1 MNTSAALIKV
11 NTRAISVAARAARN
25 TIAVEKATEVAVS
38 HPTGHSAAATRVRHL
53 ISQVAGFDTTVLIL
67 GESGTG
73 KEGVA
78 RELHRLSSRASGPF
92 VPVNCAAIPAE
103 LMESELF
110 GHERGAFSGAV
121 ATRRGRFELAEGGT
135 LFLDEVSEMCPR
147 LQAKLLR
154 VLQERMYERVGSG
167 ELRCADVRIVA
178 ATNRDLDAEVAAGR
192 FRGDLYF
199 RLNVFPISLAPLR
212 ERIEDLDLLVETL
225 NSGLALRGLGT
236 VAFTAHA
243 RNALRAYPWP
253 GNVRELENLLERL
266 AITHPAGQLDVAD
279 LPERQRAQRDGLP
292 PPAVCAAAAVT
303 DPVTGSTTAPCLPEQ
318 GLQLREFIQQ
328 IEDGLITQAMSRTG
342 GVIAEA
348 ARLLGIGRTTL
359 VEKLKR
365 RENPVPA
372 AV

>member
-1 MNTSAALIKV
+1 MGSNATAVNLKLRTAVAPARRVGAIQALGADDV
-11 NTRAISVAARAARN
+11 LM
-25 TIAVEKATEVAVS
+25 
-38 HPTGHSAAATRVRHL
+38 HPTGRSPAAARVRQL
-53 ISQVAGFDTTVLIL
+53 IMQVAGFDTTVLIL

-78 RELHRLSSRASGPF
+78 RELHRRSPRARGPF

-121 ATRRGRFELAEGGT
+121 SMRRGRFELADGGT

-154 VLQERMYERVGSG
+154 VVQERMYERVGSG
-167 ELRCADVRIVA
+167 ELRSADVRIIA
-178 ATNRDLDAEVAAGR
+178 ATNRDLDAEVTAGR

-199 RLNVFPISLAPLR
+199 RLNVFPIHLAPLR
-212 ERIEDLDLLVETL
+212 ERTDDLDLLVTAL
-225 NSGLALRGLGT
+225 NESLAQRGLGT
-236 VAFTAHA
+236 VCLRPAALA
-243 RNALRAYPWP
+243 ALRRYPWP

-266 AITHPAGQLDVAD
+266 AITHPGGDVDVGDLPGRKCTGDGRGFTAPTSAALRLDDATAAPVGGPD
-279 LPERQRAQRDGLP
+279 LPE
-292 PPAVCAAAAVT
+292 
-303 DPVTGSTTAPCLPEQ
+303 E
-318 GLQLREFIQQ
+318 GLQLRDYIQQ
-328 IEDGLITQAMSRTG
+328 VEDRLIGQAMGRSG

-365 RENPVPA
+365 REHPTA
-372 AV
+372 ASV